1 MATRNIDKIVYELE
15 IYEDRL
21 EGIQGDNKIFIRF
34 DGEIVFYL
42 KAETNRIYFRND
54 EMGKF

>member
-21 EGIQGDNKIFIRF
+21 RRQQNIHPFRWRDRVLSEGRDQSDLF
-34 DGEIVFYL
+34 
-42 KAETNRIYFRND
+42 
-54 EMGKF
+54 